1 MVNSSV
7 FDSGPISEM
16 NIPESAIRPFEPL
29 GIPKLSI
36 SNDIAWETFSTALD
50 EVNSYSKSISGA
62 MLKRSVQYYIRD
74 ALNEAGAEFVN
85 IKIRGPYHDTTN
97 PIPVC
102 HITVYSKMPNKPMRH
117 MGGPIWST
125 GGFE

>member
-1 MVNSSV
+1 
-7 FDSGPISEM
+7 M
-16 NIPESAIRPFEPL
+16 NIPASAITPFEPL

-36 SNDIAWETFSTALD
+36 GGNIIWGTFSKALD
-50 EVNSYSKSISGA
+50 ELNSYSKSIRGA
-62 MLKRSVQYYIRD
+62 MLKRSMYFYIRD
-74 ALNEAGAEFVN
+74 ALHEADAEFVS
-85 IKIRGPYHDTTN
+85 IYIHGPYCGTTN

-102 HITVYSKMPNKPMRH
+102 HVTVDCKMPGKPMRH